1 MDVLTKILVGNS
13 LQYVHGSSLDF
24 YILNIYS
31 VIGQLYL
38 NKAGNNILEYG
49 IREFFVVLHPPN

>member
-1 MDVLTKILVGNS
+1 MYMDQALT
-13 LQYVHGSSLDF
+13 